1 MLTLQCFYCKLN
13 QDEVPAHI
21 LSMVDDE
28 PNKKRKTDII
38 KVLFD
43 KSKNGSW
50 EMNTEKPIFQQEV
63 T

>member
-1 MLTLQCFYCKLN
+1 
-13 QDEVPAHI
+13 
-21 LSMVDDE
+21 MVDDE

-43 KSKNGSW
+43 KSKNGCW

>member
-1 MLTLQCFYCKLN
+1 
-13 QDEVPAHI
+13 
-21 LSMVDDE
+21 MVDDE

-43 KSKNGSW
+43 KSKSGSW
-50 EMNTEKPIFQQEV
+50 EMNAEKPIFQQEV